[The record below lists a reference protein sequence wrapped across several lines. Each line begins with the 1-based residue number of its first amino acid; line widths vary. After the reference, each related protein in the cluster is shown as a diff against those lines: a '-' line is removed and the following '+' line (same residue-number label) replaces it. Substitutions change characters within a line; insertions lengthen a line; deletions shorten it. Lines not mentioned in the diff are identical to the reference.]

1 MGMTRAWFIGAVLSL
16 AAAADCGLPA
26 EIDPD
31 HLCKIDGNGYATL
44 DADSYGAEAAVSI
57 KMYKKAS
64 HIDHDGNTH
73 PETYGDLT
81 WTEIDHRFV
90 LGCPQLKG
98 VKTVR
103 FTVTRPKSISAFG
116 GEWLSLYPKDSW
128 MNLTTEFEPFSFNSY
143 GAKIPIAE
151 LRGIDELAAEYSI
164 DEAAGGAAA
173 ATTETAH
180 FYMEVSHPGDWELR
194 YSNPELSYGEKWV
207 SIEFK
212 KTNLRIGTPWAFC
225 EGIDV
230 YEETP
235 QELDLGMVIPVWYEN
250 PALNQAMYER
260 TISDLGG
267 TTTPTQVAIKI
278 FTQETCTAERCW
290 TRDVGAPGGIWTD
303 SLNPESH
310 KDVSGGWQTDY
321 YTSCYRAG
329 NPCPEDHTVCSP
341 DYCHLDRFRKII
353 ADLKAASPGYIN
365 VIGVVD
371 VGDSIESGDW
381 ETAVSAVTTYREKL
395 ANESAVEGFYFQH
408 VPHNEWKLMALMDVI
423 AAHIDEA
430 YRSPCIHKRT
440 CTHLNHE
447 DVTVFGMNAP
457 LFNRFAVDHR
467 GAPDIWITLVA
478 SWNDPE
484 GMGKWTPYS
493 WYPGMIPNK
502 WGAMV
507 FGASTYMLPE
517 IAEMLYDRGYGN
529 IFIHSGNDVNKPTD
543 HLFFLD
549 MALRAVDVSG
559 RRERRLALAPELRNE
574 DAVNT
579 IRKPMWACDDTRFE
593 CTPICIQT
601 EGLVTV
607 EVKKSLCTEPVDPC
621 LCNHVCYYDVRWE
634 QRQHVAARS
643 RETTY
648 DIWGNPVHVEVE
660 GPDYQCVASQAGVEM
675 EVADLVCQYRGS
687 LKPTAETWNKPEVQ
701 RGTRGTYPENL
712 EKCPWANTEKIAFVD
727 SLSAGTALL
736 AVMFWI
742 LA

>member
-1 MGMTRAWFIGAVLSL
+1 MTRAWFIGAVLSL

-44 DADSYGAEAAVSI
+44 DADSYGADSAISI

-64 HIDHDGNTH
+64 HVDHNGNTH

-116 GEWLSLYPKDSW
+116 GEWISLYPKDSW

-164 DEAAGGAAA
+164 DEAAGGDAA
-173 ATTETAH
+173 ATTYTAN

-194 YSNPELSYGEKWV
+194 YSNPALAYGEKWV

-212 KTNLRIGTPWAFC
+212 KTMLRIGTPWAFC

-230 YEETP
+230 YEEEP

-250 PALNQAMYER
+250 PALNKAMYER
-260 TISDLGG
+260 TIDDLGG

-278 FTQETCTAERCW
+278 FTAETCWA
-290 TRDVGAPGGIWTD
+290 RDVGAPGGVWTD
-303 SLNPESH
+303 SRNPESH
-310 KDVSGGWQTDY
+310 KYASSWQTDY

-329 NPCPEDHTVCSP
+329 NPCPEDHSVCSP

-371 VGDSIESGDW
+371 VGDAKESGDW

-395 ANESAVEGFYFQH
+395 ANESAVEGFYFER

-423 AAHIDEA
+423 AGHIDEA

-440 CTHLNHE
+440 CTHINEE

-457 LFNRFAVDHR
+457 LFNRFAVTHP
-467 GAPDIWITLVA
+467 GAPDIWVTLFA

-507 FGASTYMLPE
+507 FGAPTHMLAKISE
-517 IAEMLYDRGYGN
+517 LLYDRGYGN

-549 MALRAVDVSG
+549 MAIRAVGSED
-559 RRERRLALAPELRNE
+559 RRLALAESNNGVE
-574 DAVNT
+574 GKEST
-579 IRKPMWACDDTRFE
+579 IRKPMWACDDTRYQ
-593 CTPICIQT
+593 CAPICIQT
-601 EGLVTV
+601 EGKVTV

-621 LCNHVCYYDVRWE
+621 LCNHVCYYEVHWE
-634 QRQHVAARS
+634 KQQHVSARS
-643 RETTY
+643 R
-648 DIWGNPVHVEVE
+648 DPRMVPNPNVATAQ
-660 GPDYQCVASQAGVEM
+660 PSRADFDCVAKQAGM
-675 EVADLVCQYRGS
+675 EVNV
-687 LKPTAETWNKPEVQ
+687 
-701 RGTRGTYPENL
+701 
-712 EKCPWANTEKIAFVD
+712 
-727 SLSAGTALL
+727 
-736 AVMFWI
+736 
-742 LA
+742 